1 MFRLKLFYGSV
12 LRKTFVGRREF
23 VLPMVQGLQSQCLPL
38 VCRDASR
45 QPFAKDK
52 DSMSSRK
59 RQRLNI
65 RVENDAAIVSL
76 EDMEIW
82 DGADL
87 ALLREA
93 LTSLI
98 EKDGHRSLAVDLTCV
113 KYIPSGF
120 FGMLF
125 EWYDAGLQIRL
136 LSPQENVAQMLWFRM
151 FFSLEE
157 NDVYVLSDEA
167 VRNNSPGQQVEYHKR
182 VFMPDDEADSE
193 EDASELMKSVRYGI
207 RSPERIR

>member
-1 MFRLKLFYGSV
+1 
-12 LRKTFVGRREF
+12 
-23 VLPMVQGLQSQCLPL
+23 
-38 VCRDASR
+38 
-45 QPFAKDK
+45 
-52 DSMSSRK
+52 MSSRK
-59 RQRLNI
+59 RQRLDI
-65 RVENDAAIVSL
+65 RAENDTAIVAL

-93 LTSLI
+93 LTGLI
-98 EKDGHRSLAVDLTCV
+98 EQDGYRSLGVDLSSV

-136 LSPQENVAQMLWFRM
+136 YAPQENVAQMLWFRM
-151 FFSLEE
+151 FFQHEV
-157 NDVYVLSDEA
+157 NDTYRLTDEA

-182 VFMPDDEADSE
+182 TFMTDDEESSE
-193 EDASELMKSVRYGI
+193 QSAEDLIKSVRFGV
-207 RSPERIR
+207 RASEPLC